1 MLKHCQRLAAPTS
14 LRQLNSLSGDYWWS
28 NSNFKKKL
36 KKKDAQQP
44 QINEIQSSSSFLSAE
59 IESAIASVMGQ
70 DQAIARTPENIAKAQ
85 AYLK

>member
-1 MLKHCQRLAAPTS
+1 MSKTRSADKSTTIELTFRGLLVEQLKLQEEA
-14 LRQLNSLSGDYWWS
+14 Q
-28 NSNFKKKL
+28 
-36 KKKDAQQP
+36 KKDAQQP